1 MSYRVFLA
9 TESLDALKPLL
20 LRLNEMEGLTFVS
33 FPEHQA
39 WFESRGF
46 SFDAPM
52 TSSQLIQSLCDQHEQ
67 LAKTSEGWNELPMT
81 IVIADVMADPR
92 HQAELSALLSYC
104 AHRQLPDVICVTHP
118 SQYDLLAPD
127 ILSHPEHARALSWQL
142 YQQLYPLNGLL
153 PLASAWQPKDWIEQ
167 SSMAGLLWSTNP
179 LWAKAIEWHKPS
191 ANAACQAT
199 ITAEQ
204 QWQNVLK
211 ATELFVTLSQS
222 ERLGVAK
229 VVVVQNGQLV
239 NAVCHATS
247 IDSALQ
253 GVLETNS
260 AVLPGSTLILSH
272 GVTPDKLAWLQEMA
286 VTRVIAPTW
295 SPESI
300 ERAASLGLW
309 LSTFHVSRIQLG
321 LLSLQPVSQRTVAC
335 VPTVWPEWPES
346 QKAETANTRWLTKAV
361 PHSVALGDAELGA
374 LLIQEMPSASAVLI
388 HQQSVLAVSQAQPS
402 LWQAVRQCLDWA
414 VGEAVDATLVVKG
427 AGLNNACFDDIIHA
441 RLGGVLVVGSVQ
453 ALEHTLSK
461 IDTASLPCWVGV
473 FEPFGLRASTPL
485 SV

>member
-20 LRLNEMEGLTFVS
+20 LRLNDIEGITFVS
-33 FPEHQA
+33 FPEHQS

-46 SFDAPM
+46 SYDAPM
-52 TSSQLIQSLCDQHEQ
+52 TSSQMIQSLCDQHEM
-67 LAKTSEGWNELPMT
+67 LAKTSDGWNDLPMT
-81 IVIADVMADPR
+81 IIVADVMADPR

-104 AHRQLPDVICVTHP
+104 VHRQLPEVICITHP
-118 SQYDLLAPD
+118 SQYDLLAED
-127 ILSHPEHARALSWQL
+127 ILSNPEHARALSWQL

-153 PLASAWQPKDWIEQ
+153 PLASSWQPREWAEQ
-167 SSMAGLLWSTNP
+167 SSMSGLLWSTNP
-179 LWAKAIEWHKPS
+179 LWAKAIEWHKPKVMAS
-191 ANAACQAT
+191 STST

-229 VVVVQNGQLV
+229 VLVVQNGQLV

-260 AVLPGSTLILSH
+260 TVLPGSTLILSH
-272 GVTPDKLAWLQEMA
+272 GVSPDKLAWLQEMA
-286 VTRVIAPTW
+286 VTCVVAPAW
-295 SPESI
+295 SPDSI

-346 QKAETANTRWLTKAV
+346 QKAETANTRWLTKAL

-374 LLIQEMPSASAVLI
+374 LLVQEMPGASAVLI
-388 HQQSVLAVSQAQPS
+388 NQQSVLAISQAQPT

-427 AGLNNACFDDIIHA
+427 AGLNNACLDEMVHA
-441 RLGGVLVVGSVQ
+441 RVNGVLVVGSVKAIEQ
-453 ALEHTLSK
+453 AMSK
-461 IDTASLPCWVGV
+461 ADTSALPCWIGV
-473 FEPFGLRASTPL
+473 FEPLGLSASAPL